1 MSIGQWQ
8 KLALGRTL
16 YRNAEL
22 YIFDEPNA
30 SLDLKTETEILK
42 TIHNETST
50 KITLIIMHRFN
61 YMVKYANNIVVL
73 KDGEI
78 AENGT
83 HDQLIAKNGMY
94 FDLFCMYQAIN
105 DNDSR

>member
-1 MSIGQWQ
+1 
-8 KLALGRTL
+8 
-16 YRNAEL
+16 
-22 YIFDEPNA
+22 
-30 SLDLKTETEILK
+30 
-42 TIHNETST
+42 
-50 KITLIIMHRFN
+50 
-61 YMVKYANNIVVL
+61 MVKYANNIVVL